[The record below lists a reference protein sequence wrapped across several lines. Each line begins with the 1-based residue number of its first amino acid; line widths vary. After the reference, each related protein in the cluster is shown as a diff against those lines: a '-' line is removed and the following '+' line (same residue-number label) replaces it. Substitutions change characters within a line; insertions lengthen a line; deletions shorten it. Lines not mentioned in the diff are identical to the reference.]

1 MGFLADIIQVRGT
14 IDIAQWIARPWSTRL
29 SGPRCESMAQGL
41 SGSRATRPCSTAESR
56 PNIWSNCVIIS
67 NKVFVVTGGGDG
79 IGQDVV
85 LALVNRGARVA
96 AVDISETGLGETVT
110 LAGGV
115 SDRIST
121 HVVDIAD
128 RSAVEVLPDAVVKAH
143 GAVDGLINVAG
154 IIHGFVRVN
163 HLAFSDIE
171 HVMNVNF
178 YGVLNMTKTFL
189 PVLLRR
195 PEAHI
200 TAVSSMGS
208 FVPVPGQTIYG
219 ASKAAVKLLME
230 GLNSELLDT
239 NVRVNVVF
247 PGTIAT
253 NIAVNSGAMTQEESA
268 ALPKEIK
275 EMKATP
281 SPVAAE
287 KIVRGIEKKSYHVF
301 IGSDSIMMDKLSRL
315 MPARAAKIVYSRL
328 SAVLPPQ

>member
-1 MGFLADIIQVRGT
+1 M
-14 IDIAQWIARPWSTRL
+14 
-29 SGPRCESMAQGL
+29 
-41 SGSRATRPCSTAESR
+41 
-56 PNIWSNCVIIS
+56 IIS

-163 HLAFSDIE
+163 DLAFSDIE

-239 NVRVNVVF
+239 NVRVSVVF
-247 PGTIAT
+247 PGAIAT
-253 NIAVNSGAMTQEESA
+253 NIAVNSGVAMTQEERA
-268 ALPKEIK
+268 ALPKEIT
-275 EMKATP
+275 EMKMTP
-281 SPVAAE
+281 SRVAAE

-301 IGSDSIMMDKLSRL
+301 IGSDAIMMDELSRL
-315 MPARAAKIVYSRL
+315 MPMRAAKIVYSHMCGL
-328 SAVLPPQ
+328 LPPQ